1 MKHLE
6 HSKWT
11 AVKKIKNWRHY
22 EVLNINKKAEIV
34 EMFSVCAKKI
44 RIEVPFEDLRDN
56 SKWMRILNFLC
67 DIIFKIFFNAFLSF
81 FNGNFFSN

>member
-11 AVKKIKNWRHY
+11 AVKKIQNWRHY
-22 EVLNINKKAEIV
+22 EVLNINKKEQKV

-44 RIEVPFEDLRDN
+44 RIEVSFDDLKDS
-56 SKWMRILNFLC
+56 SKW
-67 DIIFKIFFNAFLSF
+67 LS
-81 FNGNFFSN
+81 GWIEIVEESA

>member
-22 EVLNINKKAEIV
+22 EVLNINKKEQKV
-34 EMFSVCAKKI
+34 EMFSVCAKKN
-44 RIEVPFEDLRDN
+44 RIEASFDDLKDS
-56 SKWMRILNFLC
+56 SKW
-67 DIIFKIFFNAFLSF
+67 LS
-81 FNGNFFSN
+81 GWIEIVEESA

>member
-22 EVLNINKKAEIV
+22 EVLNINKKEQKV
-34 EMFSVCAKKI
+34 EMFSVCAKKN
-44 RIEVPFEDLRDN
+44 RTEVSFDDLKDS
-56 SKWMRILNFLC
+56 SKW
-67 DIIFKIFFNAFLSF
+67 LS
-81 FNGNFFSN
+81 GWIEIVEESA

>member
-22 EVLNINKKAEIV
+22 EVLNINKKEQKV
-34 EMFSVCAKKI
+34 EMFSVCAKKN
-44 RIEVPFEDLRDN
+44 RIEVSFNDLRDD
-56 SKWMRILNFLC
+56 SKW
-67 DIIFKIFFNAFLSF
+67 LSGWIEIVEK
-81 FNGNFFSN
+81 NS

>member
-11 AVKKIKNWRHY
+11 AVKKIQNWRHY
-22 EVLNINKKAEIV
+22 EVLNINKKEQKV

-44 RIEVPFEDLRDN
+44 RIEVPFKDLKN
-56 SKWMRILNFLC
+56 QSKWISGWIEVISE
-67 DIIFKIFFNAFLSF
+67 DS
-81 FNGNFFSN
+81 